1 MKIDLRDL
9 EDKGENDP
17 ALDDFKHCIKKFA
30 ESAKK
35 LSNSS
40 EGKKL
45 SSNKWSEI
53 VNLIKK
59 SKIAV
64 SMIELG
70 IDDEEEFS
78 GNNKDS
84 NDMQNTKGQDGEAD
98 AQNNKDSN
106 VSGQNNTSK
115 ELAALGLKKEEKQL
129 QSTKSIKEKSTSKSQ
144 QRLFGMVHAY
154 NNGDLKNGDV
164 DEDLMKQIKKISKGM
179 SKKDA
184 KKMAKTKHTDLPEK
198 VPTREYYDTLNHFSI
213 LLSEQKFDKFNSD
226 GSSFFVEN
234 FNRKFTIEFNEKFY
248 LVSENY
254 NFELGD
260 DSDLQQVV
268 NTFKKLIHHSDHVL
282 IREYESMM

>member
-30 ESAKK
+30 KSAKN

-45 SSNKWSEI
+45 PSNKWSEI
-53 VNLIKK
+53 LGLIKK

-78 GNNKDS
+78 GTKNDAT
-84 NDMQNTKGQDGEAD
+84 DMQNAKSGEENAD
-98 AQNNKDSN
+98 AQNDKDSN
-106 VSGQNNTSK
+106 SDGEDDTSK
-115 ELAALGLKKEEKQL
+115 KLAALGLKKEEKQL
-129 QSTKSIKEKSTSKSQ
+129 QSTEYIKEKSTSKSQ

-164 DEDLMKQIKKISKGM
+164 DEDLMNQIKKISKSM

-198 VPTREYYDTLNHFSI
+198 VLSREYYDTLNHFSI

-226 GSSFFVEN
+226 GSRFFVEN
-234 FNRKFTIEFNEKFY
+234 LGRKFMIEFNEKFY

-260 DSDLQQVV
+260 DYDLQQVV